1 MMRTV
6 FNVDY
11 PRSTTLRALNYS
23 PYVEAFR
30 RKRDVLKSVRLGEL
44 LVEMGAAHRRAFT
57 RIDCHPDHGV
67 ELVSQT
73 DMFAA
78 EPSGRV
84 IRMDSMPMPE
94 RHRFSRWQIL
104 IAAAGTLGETELFG
118 RSV

>member
-1 MMRTV
+1 M
-6 FNVDY
+6 
-11 PRSTTLRALNYS
+11 PLRG
-23 PYVEAFR
+23 V
-30 RKRDVLKSVRLGEL
+30 
-44 LVEMGAAHRRAFT
+44 
-57 RIDCHPDHGV
+57 DCHPDHGV

-94 RHRFSRWQIL
+94 RHRIHRWQIL

-118 RSV
+118 GRHCGCAPGSLIRWPGRISSDFSRAGKRGQSLYLRFFLHPHWGSGRSILQLWH